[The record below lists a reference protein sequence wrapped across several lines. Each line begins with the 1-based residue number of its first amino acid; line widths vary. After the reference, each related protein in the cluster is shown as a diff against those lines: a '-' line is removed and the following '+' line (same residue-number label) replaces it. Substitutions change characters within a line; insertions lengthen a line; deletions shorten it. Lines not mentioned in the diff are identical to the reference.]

1 MKLIPFLVIPVGGLT
16 MFVLGVLMIV
26 DAITTAIRRQR
37 LRRQVR
43 QPICQE
49 APHHYPRQAYH
60 PVRLNRTFVNVV
72 SSAVVGH

>member
-43 QPICQE
+43 QP
-49 APHHYPRQAYH
+49 PLLPRR
-60 PVRLNRTFVNVV
+60 VRPANEDRIG
-72 SSAVVGH
+72 S